1 MRYDCII
8 IGAGVAGLT
17 AGIRCA
23 KEGLHTAIIS
33 SGMSALHFSSG
44 SIDLLGY
51 RDNTVVYKPFEAIDQ
66 LTGTI
71 AQHPYTKCGK
81 PLIIE
86 ALLFFKQ
93 ECELQGL
100 FLFDNGNLN
109 HFHVTTL
116 GTLKPTYFSQ
126 RSVFNEEVYSRFKA
140 MKKIV
145 IINFEGYRDFHPQ
158 LAAAQLSKHAL
169 FANCDIVAKQ
179 IEMPQLQDDGKHP
192 HEFRSVDIARIFEK
206 EDNIEKIADVIRLAA
221 DDADFVVMPAVMG
234 ITNFNQ
240 IHNKLQSRTRLLVY
254 EVPTLPPS
262 ILGMRIDNAL
272 KSRFAELGGVYIA
285 GDKVVRADI
294 TDDVVNAIYTNSH
307 PENPMEA
314 QCYIL
319 STGSFFS
326 GGLVSEFNN
335 MYEPIFKLKLHHEP
349 ERNKWYNQNF
359 FHRDSHGFLQYG
371 VLTDESL
378 HPYDSNN
385 NIIQNLYCSGAIMAH
400 YNPIKEGCGSGV
412 AISTGYKAAGQIVN
426 LLKRMS

>member
-8 IGAGVAGLT
+8 IGSGVAGLT

-93 ECELQGL
+93 ECEQQGL

-126 RSVFNEEVYSRFKA
+126 RSVFNEDVYSRFKA

-158 LAAAQLSKHAL
+158 LAAAQLSKHSL
-169 FANCDIVAKQ
+169 FANCEIVAKQ
-179 IEMPQLQDDGKHP
+179 I
-192 HEFRSVDIARIFEK
+192 
-206 EDNIEKIADVIRLAA
+206 
-221 DDADFVVMPAVMG
+221 
-234 ITNFNQ
+234 
-240 IHNKLQSRTRLLVY
+240 
-254 EVPTLPPS
+254 
-262 ILGMRIDNAL
+262 
-272 KSRFAELGGVYIA
+272 
-285 GDKVVRADI
+285 
-294 TDDVVNAIYTNSH
+294 
-307 PENPMEA
+307 
-314 QCYIL
+314 
-319 STGSFFS
+319 
-326 GGLVSEFNN
+326 
-335 MYEPIFKLKLHHEP
+335 
-349 ERNKWYNQNF
+349 
-359 FHRDSHGFLQYG
+359 
-371 VLTDESL
+371 
-378 HPYDSNN
+378 
-385 NIIQNLYCSGAIMAH
+385 
-400 YNPIKEGCGSGV
+400 
-412 AISTGYKAAGQIVN
+412 
-426 LLKRMS
+426 

>member
-81 PLIIE
+81 PLII
-86 ALLFFKQ
+86 
-93 ECELQGL
+93 
-100 FLFDNGNLN
+100 D
-109 HFHVTTL
+109 VTTL

-126 RSVFNEEVYSRFKA
+126 RSVFNEDVYSRFKA

-158 LAAAQLSKHAL
+158 LAAAQLSKHSL
-169 FANCDIVAKQ
+169 FANCEIVAKQ
-179 IEMPQLQDDGKHP
+179 IEMPQLQDDGKYP
-192 HEFRSVDIARIFEK
+192 HEFRSIDIARIFEK
-206 EDNIEKIADVIRLAA
+206 EANIEKIADLIRLAA

-326 GGLVSEFNN
+326 GGLVSEFDN

-359 FHRDSHGFLQYG
+359 FHRDSHAFLQYG

-378 HPYDSNN
+378 RPYDSNN

-412 AISTGYKAAGQIVN
+412 AISTGYKAAGQIIN